1 METVDDETTAAAIDF
16 MQRQVRANKPFF
28 TWMNTT
34 RMHAFTHV
42 RESMRGQSGMPGNEY
57 ADGMIEHDG
66 DVGKLLKAIDELGIA
81 NNTIVVYS
89 TDNGPNQ
96 WSWPD
101 AATTPFRSE
110 KDTNW
115 EGAFRVPAMIR
126 WPGRIKAG
134 EVSNE
139 MISGLDWFPTLVAAA
154 GDADIKDRLVKGTN
168 LAGRSVKVHLDGYN
182 QLPYLTGQAQ
192 KSARNDF
199 YYFNDD
205 GEMVA
210 YRYGDWKIVFC
221 EQRKP
226 GGFEVWSNPFTCLR
240 APKVFNLRMDPF
252 ERADIV
258 SDQYYDWLAKNAYL
272 LQYGTWRVA
281 PFLQTFKEFP
291 PSQRS
296 ASFSIDQMVESLMKD
311 AGQGSHEIVDASLA
325 PLKKP
330 RDDAT
335 MRRAGRRPWR
345 PDNSRSMREI
355 CPISLQPLSQRR
367 AHKSEALSAREALF
381 DLKTQ
386 IGKSVLGQDH
396 MVESMLI
403 GLLAN
408 GNLLIESLPGLAK
421 TRAVKTLA
429 KHLAADLSRVQF
441 TPDLLPSD
449 VTGAE
454 IYVQTD
460 KGGQFQFQKGP
471 IFANLVLADE
481 INRAPAKVQSAL
493 LEAMEERQV
502 TVAGK
507 TYKMPDLFMV
517 LATENP
523 IEQEGTYPLPEAQL
537 DRFLMHVV
545 ITYPDEATEGE
556 IIKLNREENAQ
567 KPKDHTAEPAPVPQQ
582 AILDARGEIDGVFV
596 SDLAQK
602 YIVDIIYA
610 TRFPG
615 RYGDPLGKWI
625 QVGASP
631 RGSLALDRCARVRA
645 WLDGQ
650 EFVTPDH
657 VRAVMHDCLRHR
669 LILSYEAVSQG
680 INADQ
685 VIDKITEL
693 VSAA

>member
-1 METVDDETTAAAIDF
+1 MSDLATTAQPAA
-16 MQRQVRANKPFF
+16 NS
-28 TWMNTT
+28 
-34 RMHAFTHV
+34 
-42 RESMRGQSGMPGNEY
+42 ESP
-57 ADGMIEHDG
+57 
-66 DVGKLLKAIDELGIA
+66 K
-81 NNTIVVYS
+81 
-89 TDNGPNQ
+89 
-96 WSWPD
+96 
-101 AATTPFRSE
+101 RS
-110 KDTNW
+110 
-115 EGAFRVPAMIR
+115 P
-126 WPGRIKAG
+126 
-134 EVSNE
+134 
-139 MISGLDWFPTLVAAA
+139 
-154 GDADIKDRLVKGTN
+154 
-168 LAGRSVKVHLDGYN
+168 
-182 QLPYLTGQAQ
+182 
-192 KSARNDF
+192 
-199 YYFNDD
+199 
-205 GEMVA
+205 
-210 YRYGDWKIVFC
+210 
-221 EQRKP
+221 
-226 GGFEVWSNPFTCLR
+226 
-240 APKVFNLRMDPF
+240 
-252 ERADIV
+252 
-258 SDQYYDWLAKNAYL
+258 
-272 LQYGTWRVA
+272 
-281 PFLQTFKEFP
+281 
-291 PSQRS
+291 
-296 ASFSIDQMVESLMKD
+296 
-311 AGQGSHEIVDASLA
+311 
-325 PLKKP
+325 
-330 RDDAT
+330 
-335 MRRAGRRPWR
+335 
-345 PDNSRSMREI
+345 
-355 CPISLQPLSQRR
+355 
-367 AHKSEALSAREALF
+367 AREALL
-381 DLKTQ
+381 DLKRQ
-386 IGKSVLGQDH
+386 IGKSVLGQDR

-507 TYKMPDLFMV
+507 TYKMPSLFMV

-523 IEQEGTYPLPEAQL
+523 IEQEGTYSLPEAQL

-567 KPKDHTAEPAPVPQQ
+567 RPKDHTAEPAPVPQQ

-610 TRFPG
+610 TRFPN

-650 EFVTPDH
+650 EFVTPFH